1 MWINTLHDFSLKIIH
16 RIRSKHTNV
25 DALNKTLVDVVELNK
40 NLVNE
45 IQDCKMLQY
54 IQKKGKPYG

>member
-25 DALNKTLVDVVELNK
+25 DALNKNLVDVVELNK

-45 IQDCKMLQY
+45 IQDYKMLQY
-54 IQKKGKPYG
+54 IRNKGKPYG